1 MSELFGDLVA
11 AGAEASGQRAARQK
25 GIAPH
30 CLTALCPTCWIEEA
44 QGCCDAG
51 LFLKAG
57 AQALETI
64 IRCRWDA
71 GSRVEGRCSGPLPL
85 RMPTSLSCFSR
96 SEGKEGLAVLRAFE
110 RAAAF
115 AKVSCTSGDKAC
127 KRERE
132 RESERRR
139 VTEDREKSL
148 REKKNEGERE
158 RRQHCRFAPWN
169 LLPPWTPSPSLPL
182 STEGFGAS
190 GALMLGKACALHRLR
205 RRAGARARRRYR
217 ALPGGT

>member
-1 MSELFGDLVA
+1 MLA
-11 AGAEASGQRAARQK
+11 AGSKGGAVDLCRFECQHPSLASRGRKARRAS
-25 GIAPH
+25 
-30 CLTALCPTCWIEEA
+30 LCCGPSSV
-44 QGCCDAG
+44 
-51 LFLKAG
+51 LL
-57 AQALETI
+57 
-64 IRCRWDA
+64 
-71 GSRVEGRCSGPLPL
+71 PLP
-85 RMPTSLSCFSR
+85 R
-96 SEGKEGLAVLRAFE
+96 SPAPLATRP
-110 RAAAF
+110 
-115 AKVSCTSGDKAC
+115 AK
-127 KRERE
+127 ERE

>member
-1 MSELFGDLVA
+1 MSMGCWQQGRRAVQWTSA
-11 AGAEASGQRAARQK
+11 ASNANIPLLLLEVGRQ
-25 GIAPH
+25 GGPR
-30 CLTALCPTCWIEEA
+30 CV
-44 QGCCDAG
+44 AG
-51 LFLKAG
+51 LRACCCLC
-57 AQALETI
+57 Q
-64 IRCRWDA
+64 
-71 GSRVEGRCSGPLPL
+71 
-85 RMPTSLSCFSR
+85 
-96 SEGKEGLAVLRAFE
+96 GLLHLWRQGLQ
-110 RAAAF
+110 
-115 AKVSCTSGDKAC
+115 K
-127 KRERE
+127 RE
-132 RESERRR
+132 RESERR